1 MGRLFGSSYVPN
13 LKERL
18 LQHEI
23 VARPWAKLAAVLCEL
38 HGRTLLVV
46 SNYFSNY
53 IEVVYL
59 CSTTTQAVVFIIK
72 YIVVFIIKIR
82 VT

>member
-1 MGRLFGSSYVPN
+1 MGQV
-13 LKERL
+13 
-18 LQHEI
+18 I
-23 VARPWAKLAAVLCEL
+23 AAVLCEL